1 MEKKDGE
8 AMEARLAEM
17 GKRIDELKVRLGMVT
32 GEVKAELE
40 RRIDAAYADHE
51 AQRQRLQQLKDQGLE
66 HWDTLKDQAGKAWNG
81 LEKSL
86 QDLAARLKK

>member
-1 MEKKDGE
+1 MKKKDGE

-17 GKRIDELKVRLGMVT
+17 GKRIDELKSRLGTVT
-32 GEVKAELE
+32 GDFKAELE
-40 RRIDAAYADHE
+40 RRIDAAYAGQE
-51 AQRQRLQQLKDQGLE
+51 KQRQRLQQLKDQGLE
-66 HWDTLKDQAGKAWNG
+66 QWDALKDQAGKAWDE